1 MDSFVLLMCLGIIL
15 ARITDVSLGTLRT
28 MVVVQGRR
36 KLAWVLGFFEIL
48 IWVVVVS
55 KVIQNLSEPAYAVA
69 YALGFATGNVVGI
82 TLENW
87 LAFGEQ
93 VIRVFTREGET
104 IATQLRS
111 EGFRVTTF
119 AGEEGDGPVDMLFIE
134 APRKKISD
142 IALFVRH
149 IDATCS
155 YIIDD
160 VRAVSHTALSLHQPT
175 GWRAILKKK

>member
-1 MDSFVLLMCLGIIL
+1 MRLGIIL

-28 MVVVQGRR
+28 IVVVQGRR

-69 YALGFATGNVVGI
+69 YALGYATGNVVGI

-87 LAFGEQ
+87 LAYGEQ

-104 IATQLRS
+104 IAAQLRS

-134 APRKKISD
+134 APRKKITD
-142 IALFVRH
+142 IALFVRQ
-149 IDATCS
+149 IDPSCA

-160 VRAVSHTALSLHQPT
+160 VRTVSHTALRLHAPT
-175 GWRAILKKK
+175 GWRTILKRK